1 MQLHISNTRKQKH
14 TNFTPPVFNHNFGW
28 KITTKNAY
36 ITGDRHTFLPD
47 VCFCIE
53 NDNYNLFTTNTNV
66 LIQTSIKIA
75 SSLFANNLKTKKT
88 MVSHIM
94 ESSNLYQYPVF
105 YLYFCFIR
113 EGRFWFFVVVIFVFI
128 IIFYITWP
136 ILLFIL
142 SDFKHFNLKFHL
154 SWRPCTG

>member
-14 TNFTPPVFNHNFGW
+14 TNFTPPVFYHNFGW

-47 VCFCIE
+47 ICFCIE

-105 YLYFCFIR
+105 YLYFTCMFALFMKVDF
-113 EGRFWFFVVVIFVFI
+113 GFLL
-128 IIFYITWP
+128 
-136 ILLFIL
+136 LLFLCLLLYFIL
-142 SDFKHFNLKFHL
+142 HDQYCYSY
-154 SWRPCTG
+154 

>member
-1 MQLHISNTRKQKH
+1 M
-14 TNFTPPVFNHNFGW
+14 
-28 KITTKNAY
+28 Y

-75 SSLFANNLKTKKT
+75 SSLFANSLKTKKT
-88 MVSHIM
+88 MVSHTM

-105 YLYFCFIR
+105 YLYFCLIH
-113 EGRFWFFVVVIFVFI
+113 EGRFSFFVFAIFVFS
-128 IIFYITWP
+128 
-136 ILLFIL
+136 LNFIL
-142 SDFKHFNLKFHL
+142 HDQYCYSY
-154 SWRPCTG
+154 